1 MDFQYFLK
9 IPENTSDTETK
20 SETVEIHSILTWPV
34 VLEDLYTRSSY
45 VKYCV
50 PIWNQLDTHLLT
62 EQRSKL

>member
-50 PIWNQLDTHLLT
+50 PI
-62 EQRSKL
+62 